1 MVYFIIIYTV
11 ISSYY
16 VNVFSYMP
24 TILRIRKTPS
34 VIVSNEQVFMA
45 TLEIILNIYL
55 SKYLVKK
62 VI

>member
-1 MVYFIIIYTV
+1 
-11 ISSYY
+11 
-16 VNVFSYMP
+16 MP
-24 TILRIRKTPS
+24 TILRIRKTQS